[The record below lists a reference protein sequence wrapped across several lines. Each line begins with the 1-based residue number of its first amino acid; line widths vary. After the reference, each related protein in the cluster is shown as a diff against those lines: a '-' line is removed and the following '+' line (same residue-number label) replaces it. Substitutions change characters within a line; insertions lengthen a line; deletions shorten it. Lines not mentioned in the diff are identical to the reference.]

1 MLQLC
6 PTLCN
11 PMDCSPPGSLFHG
24 ILHERIQ
31 PESWSELSCPPLEDP
46 PNPVTEPQCLQSV
59 SSVVQS
65 CLTLCDTVDCIK
77 PGFPV
82 INNSWSLF
90 KLMSINSVMPS
101 NHLIS
106 VVPFSS
112 CLQSFPTSRS
122 FLMSQLFAS
131 GGQCIGTTASASVLP
146 MNIQV

>member
-1 MLQLC
+1 MTLIVQSVLCCAKIPQLC
-6 PTLCN
+6 STLCN

-24 ILHERIQ
+24 ILQTRIQ
-31 PESWSELSCPPLEDP
+31 PESWSELSCPPPEDP

-82 INNSWSLF
+82 IGNSWSLF

-101 NHLIS
+101 NHLILS
-106 VVPFSS
+106 FLSPRAFSLFS
-112 CLQSFPTSRS
+112 CLHQVAKVFE
-122 FLMSQLFAS
+122 FQL
-131 GGQCIGTTASASVLP
+131 
-146 MNIQV
+146 